1 MPRVRTYVHHM
12 GRGSWCQSSLLGG
25 QRCDSCKDRI
35 VLQWHGPYHNGMK
48 TTIDAAGRI
57 VVPKAVRDQLHLTPG
72 TELEIDVLE
81 DSVVIRH
88 RDASEPLV
96 ERQGILIHHGPN
108 QADIDVVAFLRTQRN
123 ARADEQVHRPRQR

>member
-1 MPRVRTYVHHM
+1 
-12 GRGSWCQSSLLGG
+12 
-25 QRCDSCKDRI
+25 
-35 VLQWHGPYHNGMK
+35 MK
-48 TTIDAAGRI
+48 TTIDGAGRI

-72 TELEIDVLE
+72 SELEIDVLD

-88 RDASEPLV
+88 RDVSEPLV
-96 ERQGILIHHGPN
+96 EKQGILIHHGPN

>member
-1 MPRVRTYVHHM
+1 
-12 GRGSWCQSSLLGG
+12 
-25 QRCDSCKDRI
+25 
-35 VLQWHGPYHNGMK
+35 MK
-48 TTIDAAGRI
+48 TTIDGAGRI

-72 TELEIDVLE
+72 SELEIDVLD

-88 RDASEPLV
+88 RDAPEPLV
-96 ERQGILIHHGPN
+96 EKQGILIHHGPN